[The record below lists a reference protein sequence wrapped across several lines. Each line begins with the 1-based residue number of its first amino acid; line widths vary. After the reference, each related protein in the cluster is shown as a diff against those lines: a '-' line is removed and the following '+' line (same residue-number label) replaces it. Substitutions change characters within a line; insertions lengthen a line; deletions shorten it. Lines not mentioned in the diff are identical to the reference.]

1 MKISKQ
7 LSLRMVAVAAMATL
21 AATSVFA
28 DSRPSN
34 ETSWRG
40 GDRSEIRRER
50 QRESR
55 NGDIRS
61 DRNDRRQPYYAEG
74 RISDVRKHGNG
85 YRVWV
90 GGARYPF
97 HIPSAHYHRD
107 RYRPGLTIRIGGIFN
122 AGGYYD
128 YYDGRYNGRY
138 DRRHGR
144 RYDRDE
150 LRGYVERVD
159 RRRDVF
165 VMREERSGRRIT
177 VVMYER
183 HERVRPGDYVEVE
196 GDWSRSGV
204 FEAYD
209 VDRTRRYSRR

>member
-1 MKISKQ
+1 M
-7 LSLRMVAVAAMATL
+7 LTVAAVATL

-34 ETSWRG
+34 ETRWRG
-40 GDRSEIRRER
+40 DERGEIRRER
-50 QRESR
+50 ERESR

-61 DRNDRRQPYYAEG
+61 NRNDRHQPYYAEG

-97 HIPSAHYHRD
+97 HVPSAHYHRD

-128 YYDGRYNGRY
+128 YYDGRYDDRY
-138 DRRHGR
+138 NDR

-159 RRRDVF
+159 HRRDVF
-165 VMREERSGRRIT
+165 VMREERSGRR
-177 VVMYER
+177 VMVLMYER
-183 HERVRPGDYVEVE
+183 DERVRPGDYVEVE
-196 GDWSRSGV
+196 GDWSRPGV

-209 VDRTRRYSRR
+209 VDRIRRYRRR

>member
-1 MKISKQ
+1 MKISKK
-7 LSLRMVAVAAMATL
+7 LSLRMAAVAAVATL
-21 AATSVFA
+21 AATSLFA

-34 ETSWRG
+34 ETSWRD
-40 GDRSEIRRER
+40 GDRSDIRRER
-50 QRESR
+50 DRESR
-55 NGDIRS
+55 NGDDRS
-61 DRNDRRQPYYAEG
+61 YRNGGGQQPYYAEG
-74 RISDVRKHGNG
+74 RISNVERHGNG

-97 HIPSAHYHRD
+97 HVPSAHYHRD

-122 AGGYYD
+122 VGGYYD
-128 YYDGRYNGRY
+128 YYDGRYDDRY
-138 DRRHGR
+138 DRRR
-144 RYDRDE
+144 SRDE

-159 RRRDVF
+159 YRRDIF

-177 VVMYER
+177 VVMLER
-183 HERVRPGDYVEVE
+183 HERVRAGDYVEVE

-209 VDRTRRYSRR
+209 VDRTRRYYRR

>member
-1 MKISKQ
+1 MKISKK
-7 LSLRMVAVAAMATL
+7 LSLRMAAVAAVATL
-21 AATSVFA
+21 AATSLFA

-40 GDRSEIRRER
+40 GDRSDIRRER
-50 QRESR
+50 ERESR
-55 NGDIRS
+55 NGDDRS
-61 DRNDRRQPYYAEG
+61 YRNDGRQQPYYAEG
-74 RISDVRKHGNG
+74 RISNVERHGSG

-97 HIPSAHYHRD
+97 HVPSAHYHRD

-122 AGGYYD
+122 VGGYYD
-128 YYDGRYNGRY
+128 YYDGRYDDRY
-138 DRRHGR
+138 DRRR
-144 RYDRDE
+144 SRDE

-159 RRRDVF
+159 HRRDIF

-177 VVMYER
+177 VVMLER
-183 HERVRPGDYVEVE
+183 DERVRAGDYVEVE

-209 VDRTRRYSRR
+209 VDRTRRYHRR

>member
-1 MKISKQ
+1 VKISKK
-7 LSLRMVAVAAMATL
+7 LSLRMAAVAAVAMLAT
-21 AATSVFA
+21 TSLFA

-40 GDRSEIRRER
+40 GDRSDVRRER
-50 QRESR
+50 ERESR
-55 NGDIRS
+55 NGDNRS
-61 DRNDRRQPYYAEG
+61 YRDDARQPYYAEG
-74 RISDVRKHGNG
+74 RISNVERHGSG

-97 HIPSAHYHRD
+97 HVPSAHYHRD

-122 AGGYYD
+122 VGGYYD
-128 YYDGRYNGRY
+128 YYDGRYDDRY
-138 DRRHGR
+138 DRRR
-144 RYDRDE
+144 SRDE

-159 RRRDVF
+159 HRRDIF

-177 VVMYER
+177 VVMLER
-183 HERVRPGDYVEVE
+183 RERVRAGDYVEVE

-209 VDRTRRYSRR
+209 VDQSRRSYRR